1 MKIEVQRIHYMPK
14 DLKLGVLYVSDEFG
28 IAAHLCPCGCG
39 SKIRTP
45 LGPIDWTLEE
55 THNGP
60 TLKPSVGNWQI
71 PCQSHYWIT
80 EGKIEW
86 STKWTSDQIAAG
98 YRAEE
103 ARRSDYYTALDRKRG
118 GILQRL
124 WNLISSLFK
133 R

>member
-1 MKIEVQRIHYMPK
+1 LKIELQHVHYMPK
-14 DLKLGVLYVSDEFG
+14 DLKLGVLYVSQEFG

-39 SKIRTP
+39 SKINTP
-45 LGPIDWTLEE
+45 LGPTEWTLEE
-55 THNGP
+55 TRKGP
-60 TLKPSVGNWQI
+60 TLRPSIGNWQR

-80 EGKIEW
+80 EGKIVW
-86 STKWTSDQIAAG
+86 STKWTPDQIAAG

-103 ARRSDYYTALDRKRG
+103 VQRSNYYAALDRKRD
-118 GILQRL
+118 GILRRL

>member
-1 MKIEVQRIHYMPK
+1 MKIELQHVHYMPK
-14 DLKLGVLYVSDEFG
+14 DLKPGVLYVSEEFG

-45 LGPIDWTLEE
+45 LGPTDWTLEE
-55 THNGP
+55 TRNGP

-71 PCQSHYWIT
+71 PCQSHYWIA
-80 EGKIEW
+80 EGKIVW

-103 ARRSDYYTALDRKRG
+103 ARRNKYYADLDRKRG
-118 GILQRL
+118 GILRRL
-124 WNLISSLFK
+124 WNWISSLFK